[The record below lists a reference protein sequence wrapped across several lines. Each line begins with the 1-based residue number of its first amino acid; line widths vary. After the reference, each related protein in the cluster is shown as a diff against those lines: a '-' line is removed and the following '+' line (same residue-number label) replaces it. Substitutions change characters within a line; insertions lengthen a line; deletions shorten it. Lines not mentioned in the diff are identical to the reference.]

1 MGVFD
6 SFRRKP
12 EPQAEFSPHRGYYAT
27 HDGLDYEDWD
37 NRLGRLDDALA
48 AEEKKRLRFW
58 QRDYWRGR
66 RKRWWAGRI
75 LAGLIGL
82 FIALVA
88 WLAMSSIDTAPA
100 FRRNTTVGLLRAST
114 ALTNACCVG
123 GRSIEVRS

>member
-48 AEEKKRLRFW
+48 AEEKKRQGKRLISF
-58 QRDYWRGR
+58 QEKLLSALSRDARSPPLTCP
-66 RKRWWAGRI
+66 I
-75 LAGLIGL
+75 
-82 FIALVA
+82 
-88 WLAMSSIDTAPA
+88 
-100 FRRNTTVGLLRAST
+100 T
-114 ALTNACCVG
+114 ALLTSSYRET
-123 GRSIEVRS
+123 GRAHIRRANFKRSPNDRPRPSPSVPLLSLSSV